1 MIIRTLLATSY
12 DHFSPPGSVL
22 ERRRF
27 LNHGGTRDGGRMTRI
42 LPAATYIGRI
52 GTAARDRAI
61 RHTVLFGLAV
71 VILTGCAG
79 SKGLD
84 RASLKEALRADT
96 EQLLAHSNPVPP
108 QTSRLSVPFTLA
120 VYLKP
125 KTYLERRFEWT
136 DADKETLTAWGKRLK
151 SEGVLSDILL
161 LADSSVHGTTLNE
174 IRLAAARYGADA
186 VLIVDGAAAVDRYN
200 NAKAAFAYWT
210 ILGAY
215 LASGTHSDA
224 LVLLNGTFWEI
235 RTQSLRFS
243 VEAEGLVKAVGPAVF
258 VRDQDTIERAKHQA
272 IEAFEK
278 RLEDHLKSHL
288 VKQSIRGKP
297 D

>member
-1 MIIRTLLATSY
+1 MKQ
-12 DHFSPPGSVL
+12 
-22 ERRRF
+22 
-27 LNHGGTRDGGRMTRI
+27 I
-42 LPAATYIGRI
+42 LPAATCIGWT
-52 GTAARDRAI
+52 GTGAMGGAVMQTA
-61 RHTVLFGLAV
+61 LFGLAV
-71 VILTGCAG
+71 VILMGCAG

-84 RASLKEALRADT
+84 RASLQEALRADT
-96 EQLLAHSNPVPP
+96 EQLLAQSNPVPP

-125 KTYLERRFEWT
+125 KTYLERGFEW
-136 DADKETLTAWGKRLK
+136 AAEDKEALVAWGKRLK
-151 SEGVLSDILL
+151 TEGVLSDILL

-186 VLIVDGAAAVDRYN
+186 VLIVDGAAAVDRYH

-215 LASGTHSDA
+215 LVSGTHSDA
-224 LVLLNGTFWEI
+224 LVLLEGTFWEI

-243 VEAEGLVKAVGPAVF
+243 VEVEGLVKSVGPAAF
-258 VRDQDTIERAKHQA
+258 VRDHDTIERAKHQA
-272 IEAFEK
+272 LEAFEK

-288 VKQSIRGKP
+288 VKQ
-297 D
+297 

>member
-1 MIIRTLLATSY
+1 MMRTA
-12 DHFSPPGSVL
+12 
-22 ERRRF
+22 
-27 LNHGGTRDGGRMTRI
+27 
-42 LPAATYIGRI
+42 
-52 GTAARDRAI
+52 
-61 RHTVLFGLAV
+61 LFGFAIL
-71 VILTGCAG
+71 ILTGCAG

-84 RASLKEALRADT
+84 RAALQETLRRGAD
-96 EQLLAHSNPVPP
+96 QLLAQGNPSPP
-108 QTSRLSVPFTLA
+108 QVSRLVVPFTLG
-120 VYLKP
+120 VYFTP
-125 KTYLERRFEWT
+125 ANYLHRRFEWT
-136 DADKETLTAWGKRLK
+136 DADKETLAAWGRRLK
-151 SEGVLSDILL
+151 REGLLSDILL

-224 LVLLNGTFWEI
+224 LVLLEGTFWEI

-243 VEAEGLVKAVGPAVF
+243 IEVEGLAKTVGPAAF
-258 VRDQDTIERAKHQA
+258 VRDHDTIERAKHQA
-272 IEAFEK
+272 LEAFGK

-288 VKQSIRGKP
+288 VKQ
-297 D
+297 